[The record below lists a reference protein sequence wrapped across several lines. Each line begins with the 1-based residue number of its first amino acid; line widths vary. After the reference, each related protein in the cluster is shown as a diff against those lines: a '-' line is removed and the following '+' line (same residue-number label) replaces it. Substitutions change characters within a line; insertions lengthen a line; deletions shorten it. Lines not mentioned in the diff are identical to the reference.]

1 LRTADVLVLFA
12 LSLSLCAVRSAI
24 PCVVC
29 SSLSARSIDTDFIDH
44 RFWALVG
51 VPVPTL
57 PPAPST
63 LAYGAAA
70 AATAAAQQQQQ
81 QNGMDELMGDGNGA
95 GQGQG
100 QQSAAQSPPPQAAF
114 DEMSDLHVAYDVL
127 LHDGT
132 HQVKALLSPLLS
144 MLVEKGGLLPTGVLR
159 VKEASIRFDETVLQD
174 KGFLVLKNINIVTPE
189 AGQLILVSAFFIF
202 FSADPFVSNT
212 YGFPVNQF

>member
-1 LRTADVLVLFA
+1 LLIP
-12 LSLSLCAVRSAI
+12 RS
-24 PCVVC
+24 
-29 SSLSARSIDTDFIDH
+29 DFIDH

-57 PPAPST
+57 PPAPSS
-63 LAYGAAA
+63 LAFGAAA
-70 AATAAAQQQQQ
+70 AAAAAAQQQQQ
-81 QNGMDELMGDGNGA
+81 QRNGLDELMGDGNGNGGA
-95 GQGQG
+95 GQGQGQG

-189 AGQLILVSAFFIF
+189 AGQLILVSRALAPPRPRSLLLLSCLQLLSMSDNMQCAGSSSTF
-202 FSADPFVSNT
+202 DPF
-212 YGFPVNQF
+212 